1 MCLPAAVLIPAIVG
15 IAQAGLSA
23 VQSIGAYSAERAA
36 AKESER
42 AYQEQRQ
49 LNAQAADRGYQQAQ
63 AKLKGSYD
71 VASQKAEEL
80 LVQRLQTQGTTLAAG
95 RAGQS
100 IGGLLTDAQR
110 TEGKD
115 LATLGMNLATDQGDY
130 SWTVNDIYASHKSAN
145 ITAAGQRKAMPSVGG
160 LLLGIGSSVLEGVG
174 ASAPL
179 FAPKAKDDAPKP
191 PKPEP
196 PKPPAAPKAPTSPG
210 KRP

>member
-1 MCLPAAVLIPAIVG
+1 MCDPAICLG
-15 IAQAGLSA
+15 IATAVMGA
-23 VQSIGAYSAERAA
+23 VQSIAGYSSERAA
-36 AKESER
+36 ARESER

-71 VASQKAEEL
+71 QASQKAEEL

-130 SWTVNDIYASHKSAN
+130 NWTVNDLYASHKAAN
-145 ITAAGQRKAMPSVGG
+145 IQAAAQRKAKPSTGG
-160 LLLGIGSSVLEGVG
+160 LILGLGSAALSGVSAGLALKAPAAGGGGGTPAPAAGSTPSYGSSYRSGLY
-174 ASAPL
+174 S
-179 FAPKAKDDAPKP
+179 
-191 PKPEP
+191 
-196 PKPPAAPKAPTSPG
+196 PTPVAFG
-210 KRP
+210 